1 MQIDSYGFEAK
12 SRDFKR
18 RKLEVHLVKRIDG
31 IMYVCFSD
39 APLRPIHRLDKDEHG
54 SIRLMWAYGS
64 WDEVEALS
72 YIPINETMEITNTE
86 DI

>member
-1 MQIDSYGFEAK
+1 MQIDSYGFEAT

-18 RKLEVHLVKRIDG
+18 RKFEVHLVKRIDG

-54 SIRLMWAYGS
+54 SF
-64 WDEVEALS
+64 
-72 YIPINETMEITNTE
+72 
-86 DI
+86 